1 MPLFLMDLKLSYLSL
16 GNNQL
21 CYSAAYNYWAPTTDF
36 VATMACQNCVSP
48 CQNGGTCSV
57 NSVKMTC
64 TCPPSWFGDTCSS
77 ANPNGCGP
85 GLGYSSSGNCTS
97 CLAGTF
103 SLSGFSCVPCQT
115 GTSSILLPLLPQA
128 ALPAALA
135 NIHILLGHKPAPPA
149 VPTSARLSGASPHPL
164 HPLLKRPST

>member
-77 ANPNGCGP
+77 ANPNGCGLVSAIP
-85 GLGYSSSGNCTS
+85 QVATALLASLEPSRSPDS
-97 CLAGTF
+97 AVCLARLELPRYCCPF
-103 SLSGFSCVPCQT
+103 SRKLHSLRHWPIFTYSWVT
-115 GTSSILLPLLPQA
+115 NLHLLRYQQV
-128 ALPAALA
+128 
-135 NIHILLGHKPAPPA
+135 HDYREH
-149 VPTSARLSGASPHPL
+149 HPI
-164 HPLLKRPST
+164 PFIPF